1 MREPHLSADIDAVA
15 ELIRRFQLGGLH
27 MTPQNCG
34 FVAGALDKLAFE
46 ARTLEAEL
54 EREESWRQAADA
66 RVEALTT
73 PDHLTKTRREIAINE
88 GRRAGV
94 VVDLRPYLDR
104 EWTRAPND
112 SVADA
117 SSDEKDTVA
126 AVASDGGNGDAA

>member
-34 FVAGALDKLAFE
+34 FIAGALDKLAFE

-73 PDHLTKTRREIAINE
+73 PDHLVKARREIAINE

-104 EWTRAPND
+104 EWPKRASGGHERAP
-112 SVADA
+112 
-117 SSDEKDTVA
+117 EETVA